1 MRPKQRRKLQIDGE
15 AVCESDLNASQ
26 PTLFSTLLGIR
37 MDVGSRWTDVYS
49 AVVGRLHAD
58 EEPKLLR
65 KMVKQVLVEMIGT
78 GNSSRKQPAKYSRPC
93 PKEKPPKF
101 STLDLF
107 FDCEHSRGLYQQI
120 QTKALD
126 VFPALSRLDKKY
138 YNGTGFLSYH
148 EAEILT
154 QTLLKLKG
162 LGVVAYGV
170 HDCIIVKQSDQDV
183 AVKTYRSV
191 IHDYALAH
199 QKRNKLPELKLE
211 ACVSIEQ
218 SDKEDVVLE
227 GRYFA

>member
-1 MRPKQRRKLQIDGE
+1 MGLPGQ
-15 AVCESDLNASQ
+15 
-26 PTLFSTLLGIR
+26 FSVTIN
-37 MDVGSRWTDVYS
+37 S
-49 AVVGRLHAD
+49 
-58 EEPKLLR
+58 
-65 KMVKQVLVEMIGT
+65 T
-78 GNSSRKQPAKYSRPC
+78 GNSSRKQPATYSRPC
-93 PKEKPPKF
+93 PKEKPPELNTF
-101 STLDLF
+101 ALF

-154 QTLLKLKG
+154 QTLLKLKS

-227 GRYFA
+227 GRYFS